1 MKRFDWTIL
10 LGFAIGLAAII
21 IAVKLE
27 GLNIAFLWNPTAA
40 LMVGGGTLGAVIARR
55 GLGGVLNSVK
65 AVWKLQIKDNNDD
78 SHKVELARLAW
89 LARSANKN
97 GVKIYESYVD
107 SFDDALVE
115 QGLTLLAES
124 ADKEQITA
132 VLNRRINF
140 EQNREMRN
148 ISTIEAAGGYAPT
161 FGILGAVIGLIS
173 VLRVLDQ
180 PGMLGTGIAA
190 AFVATIYGIG
200 SANLFFFPLAARLR
214 NRSEKLIQ
222 KREELSQVL
231 ISLAD
236 KKTPRAII
244 NQFNL
249 RQ

>member
-10 LGFAIGLAAII
+10 LGFAIGLTALLF
-21 IAVKLE
+21 AVKLE
-27 GLNIAFLWNPTAA
+27 GLNIAFLWNPTAV

-55 GLGGVLNSVK
+55 GLGGVLNSAK
-65 AVWKLQIKDNNDD
+65 AVWQLQIKEENDD
-78 SHKVELARLAW
+78 SHKVEIARLAW

-97 GVKIYESYVD
+97 GVRIYESYVD

-132 VLNRRINF
+132 VLNRRIDF

-148 ISTIEAAGGYAPT
+148 ISTVEAAGGYAPT

-180 PGMLGTGIAA
+180 PGMLGSGIAA

-214 NRSEKLIQ
+214 TRSEKLIR
-222 KREELSQVL
+222 KREELALVL

-244 NQFNL
+244 NQLNL